1 MDLNTEWAEFIS
13 DRTHSNH
20 SYTHS
25 NNIDN
30 NNHQTSHVGEESKIS
45 NKEKVPKCSDL
56 YISTKTMIGYLKG
69 SVDLIS
75 TFWSIPIISYSERK
89 EGVVKKQIKFNST
102 SMEQVN
108 DIIENCKKYTYVNDY
123 IMQHIDN
130 PTGRI
135 KFKDVRKISIG
146 ISKKDVIS
154 YRIKQKSAFYN
165 CFVVIIR
172 IEIATDLYKEF
183 HVKVF
188 NTGKLELPGI
198 RSDNELQLVYE
209 KINSLLGLTVS
220 DNPAET
226 VLINSNFTSG
236 YYIKRNNLYLLL
248 KNDYNISAMYDP
260 CSYPGIQCK
269 LYISDDNK
277 IENHSTTGKYLSFM
291 IFRTGSVLIVGKCTE
306 TILYNAYNFI
316 VNILSKNYNTIID
329 RNVNIPHKVPV
340 VKKKKR
346 RTILFTKCN

>member
-1 MDLNTEWAEFIS
+1 MDLNTEWAQFINES
-13 DRTHSNH
+13 PQPRE
-20 SYTHS
+20 SYSRKKECEPIT
-25 NNIDN
+25 
-30 NNHQTSHVGEESKIS
+30 VGENVEIS
-45 NKEKVPKCSDL
+45 EQKKVPKCSDL
-56 YISTKTMIGYLKG
+56 YISTKTMIGYLIG
-69 SVDLIS
+69 PVNLINI
-75 TFWSIPIISYSERK
+75 FWDIPIISYSERR

-102 SMEQVN
+102 SEEQV
-108 DIIENCKKYTYVNDY
+108 DAIIENCKNYNYVDQY

-172 IEIATDLYKEF
+172 IEIDTDVYKEF

-198 RSDNELQLVYE
+198 RSDRELHLVYD
-209 KINSLLGLTVS
+209 KINTLLGLTVS
-220 DNPAET
+220 DIPAET

-236 YYIKRNNLYLLL
+236 YYIKRHNLYLLL
-248 KNDYNISAMYDP
+248 KNEYNISAMYDP

-269 LYISDDNK
+269 LYITPDNK
-277 IENHSTTGKYLSFM
+277 VDNHASTSKYLSFM

-306 TILYNAYNFI
+306 TILYNAYDFI
-316 VNILSKNYNTIID
+316 VDILSKNYKTIID
-329 RNVNIPHKVPV
+329 TNINIPEKTPV

-346 RTILFTKCN
+346 RTILCTKTN